1 MSLHVIGLGVAQH
14 VALDAPA
21 LNALYTADLVFG
33 SARQLETVASAL
45 KEDSL
50 NANSLKGRQQTEL
63 LPKLPELERRLQ
75 QLLETRLNSDKRLPA
90 PLIVVLAS
98 GDPLFY
104 GIGKWLAQR
113 FSASDLHFYPAV
125 SSVQAACHRAAW
137 SLQDVEVLS
146 LHGRPVD
153 KLRAVLRAGQKIAIL
168 SDVQSRPEILAQI
181 CVECGFGESTLLVC
195 EVMGYAHE
203 KVTKFKASELVDAA
217 HDVPEDTQIQFD
229 PLHVT
234 LIELSTPE
242 VSAQQS
248 IPSFPGFQDKI
259 FITDKGEGKGM
270 ITKRE
275 VRLAILSLMQA
286 KPRDII
292 WDIGAGCGSVSCELV
307 YWNVNRPGSEEG
319 QVYAIEHHPE
329 RLSCLEANRHKFGLL
344 SAMSIVNAR
353 AEEVVASLPKP
364 DKVFVGG
371 SGGQL
376 EQLLIAAWERLD
388 RGGIL
393 VASAVTEASKQHLL
407 AFYQARAAAND
418 ALAETVQVAV
428 SRGEVLARELM
439 YRPNLPVTLFK
450 WEKFK

>member
-14 VALDAPA
+14 VVLDAPA
-21 LNALYTADLVFG
+21 LNALQSADLVFG

-125 SSVQAACHRAAW
+125 SSVQAACHRASW

-153 KLRAVLRAGQKIAIL
+153 KLRSALRAGQKIAIL
-168 SDVQSRPEILAQI
+168 SDAQSSPDILAQI
-181 CVECGFGESTLLVC
+181 CVDCGFGESTLLVC
-195 EVMGYAHE
+195 EAMGYAYE

-217 HDVPEDTQIQFD
+217 EDTPIQFD

-234 LIELSTPE
+234 LIELNMQE

-248 IPSFPGFQDKI
+248 FPCFPGFPDKA

-275 VRLAILSLMQA
+275 VRLAILSLIQA
-286 KPRDII
+286 SPRDII
-292 WDIGAGCGSVSCELV
+292 WDIGAGCGSVSCELAF
-307 YWNVNRPGSEEG
+307 WNANRPGSDEG

-344 SAMSIVNAR
+344 SAMSIVTAR

-371 SGGQL
+371 SGGEL
-376 EQLLIAAWERLD
+376 EQLLMAAWGRLD
-388 RGGIL
+388 IGGSL

-407 AFYQARAAAND
+407 AFYQARVAASD

-428 SRGEVLARELM
+428 SRGEVLAQELM

-450 WEKFK
+450 WVKV